1 MGGRNRDDLAKMA
14 GGTWNLMLDY
24 VPAAVFTVVVL
35 VTGLGRKRSL
45 IKNKLPEG
53 PQASIDEQP
62 LLEGGQGMFQ
72 CLLEQV
78 KPKFCI
84 CFSPALVLHSHPNSK
99 CLLNAYC
106 VQGALNPFSR

>member
-1 MGGRNRDDLAKMA
+1 MGGRTRDDLAKMA

-53 PQASIDEQP
+53 P
-62 LLEGGQGMFQ
+62 
-72 CLLEQV
+72 
-78 KPKFCI
+78 
-84 CFSPALVLHSHPNSK
+84 
-99 CLLNAYC
+99 
-106 VQGALNPFSR
+106 